1 MVNSSWK
8 YPWHILNKKEIAY
21 FLSVITVYVNEA
33 TPWKYGFIF
42 CNWWIWTHKNWN
54 AASRI
59 KLKIICHKKAS
70 LILCPHTICWYIA
83 SPELV
88 LRRWS
93 SLPRMPRLLSY
104 GWAVVRMP
112 RLLIWQ
118 QLSTM
123 KPSGA
128 SVEVASTQLCHP
140 TSHLCNLALSLPFFS
155 FTFQSLRIILFCLV
169 LLFLPLILQSS
180 FYLPICFPII
190 LLYFT
195 PHHFPFFYSLL
206 HLIFLLL
213 PTLSWLTANGQRWL
227 SVVNT
232 YTVSIFLLELI
243 LL

>member
-1 MVNSSWK
+1 MVNSPWK

-21 FLSVITVYVNEA
+21 FLSIITVYVNKA

-140 TSHLCNLALSLPFFS
+140 TSHLCNLALSPSNPSELSYSVLSYSSYPWS
-155 FTFQSLRIILFCLV
+155 SSPHSISLFVFPSSSCISLHTIFLSSILCSTL
-169 LLFLPLILQSS
+169 SS
-180 FYLPICFPII
+180 FC
-190 LLYFT
+190 
-195 PHHFPFFYSLL
+195 SLL
-206 HLIFLLL
+206 WAGWQ
-213 PTLSWLTANGQRWL
+213 PTAKDGYQW
-227 SVVNT
+227 
-232 YTVSIFLLELI
+232 SIHI
-243 LL
+243 Q